1 MRHVG
6 VLVLAALGAACAPVD
21 RGAGSAGR
29 GEAVTKAAEPTAAGV
44 PAALDREWAVFEL
57 GGEAVTGR
65 SPTIGFGDG
74 RVFGF
79 AGCNRYTGPVGFT
92 GGDGIRVGAAAMT
105 MMACP
110 EPMMALEQRFAKAL
124 EAVSR
129 WRVADGVLE
138 LLGADGRV
146 VARARA
152 APPAS

>member
-1 MRHVG
+1 MRHPAV
-6 VLVLAALGAACAPVD
+6 VVLAALAAGCMPVEK
-21 RGAGSAGR
+21 RAGR
-29 GEAVTKAAEPTAAGV
+29 GEAVTKAVEPTAAGV

-105 MMACP
+105 MMAMHERP
-110 EPMMALEQRFAKAL
+110 A
-124 EAVSR
+124 EATSSGVVSAGSPSSPV
-129 WRVADGVLE
+129 W
-138 LLGADGRV
+138 
-146 VARARA
+146 
-152 APPAS
+152 APPGDPGQS